1 MTIPNVTMRWS
12 RKSAICRWCDK
23 PVEVSTPMV
32 VVFFWNKGG
41 EGRRSFN
48 VKHYYHPQCWVE
60 QGLDY
65 LRMNP
70 YIPHKRGPK
79 PKLGA
84 EDRRKRFLLV
94 RRKNALEQRKRKLKA
109 EYPDRVLLEA
119 KIDEQIMDIVLEVIK
134 LGGVPKTWVE
144 KLG

>member
-1 MTIPNVTMRWS
+1 
-12 RKSAICRWCDK
+12 
-23 PVEVSTPMV
+23 MV
-32 VVFFWNKGG
+32 VVFFWNKGS

-48 VKHYYHPQCWVE
+48 VKHYYHPPCWVE

-65 LRMNP
+65 LKMNP

-79 PKLGA
+79 PKLN
-84 EDRRKRFLLV
+84 EVDRRKRFLLV

-109 EYPDRVLLEA
+109 EYPDRLLMEA
-119 KIDEQIMDIVLEVIK
+119 RIDGQIMDILLEVVR